1 MNYGYEIFR
10 NNSIKIFLLVTIL
23 KYMDKTSEKKE
34 EVRNRR
40 AKSTSRSSR
49 KKHKKKALTLWDQ
62 ASRWYDSL
70 VGSQGTDFQKD
81 IIMPGVFR
89 LLEVAKNDRVLD
101 LACGQGV
108 FSRYLSQKGV
118 TVEGLDSSAEL
129 LKYAGTRS
137 RSSVSYHVG
146 DAADEK
152 KFKENIFD
160 GIACLMAIQNIEKMD
175 LVFKSACRWLK
186 PGKCFV
192 IVMTHPCFRIP
203 RQSHWGWD
211 EEKKLEYRRVDH
223 YMTETN
229 VPILTPPFA
238 DSKSFTLTYHRPMQ
252 SYVSALA
259 QSGLYVDAMEEW
271 ISNKNSMPGKRSKA
285 ENRARKE
292 IPLFLALRARLI
304 AK

>member
-1 MNYGYEIFR
+1 MKHKTERRSR
-10 NNSIKIFLLVTIL
+10 NV
-23 KYMDKTSEKKE
+23 
-34 EVRNRR
+34 
-40 AKSTSRSSR
+40 KSTARSSR
-49 KKHKKKALTLWDQ
+49 KKPEKKELTLWDQ

-70 VGSQGTDFQKD
+70 VGSPGTDFQKD
-81 IIMPGVFR
+81 IIMPGVLR
-89 LLEVAKNDRVLD
+89 LLDVAKKDRVLD

-118 TVEGLDSSAEL
+118 NVEGLDSSSEL
-129 LKYAGTRS
+129 LKYARTRS
-137 RSSVSYHVG
+137 GSAIRYHVG
-146 DAADEK
+146 DAADIK
-152 KFKENIFD
+152 NFKEDTFD

-175 LVFKSACRWLK
+175 LLFKSACRWLK

-192 IVMTHPCFRIP
+192 VVMTHPCFRIP

-223 YMTETN
+223 YFSETN

-252 SYVSALA
+252 SYVSALVKA
-259 QSGLYVDAMEEW
+259 GLSVDGMEEW
-271 ISNKNSMPGKRSKA
+271 ISNKNSLPGKRSKA

-292 IPLFLALRARLI
+292 IPLFLALRARLM

>member
-1 MNYGYEIFR
+1 M
-10 NNSIKIFLLVTIL
+10 KQ
-23 KYMDKTSEKKE
+23 KKE
-34 EVRNRR
+34 GRKRQV
-40 AKSTSRSSR
+40 KSTSRVS
-49 KKHKKKALTLWDQ
+49 KKKPGKKEVTLWDQ

-81 IIMPGVFR
+81 IIMPGVLR
-89 LLEVAKNDRVLD
+89 LLGVAKNDRVLD

-108 FSRYLSQKGV
+108 FSRYLSKKGV
-118 TVEGLDSSAEL
+118 LVEGLDSSAEL
-129 LKYAGTRS
+129 LKYARS
-137 RSSVSYHVG
+137 RSGSAVRYHVG
-146 DAADEK
+146 DAADSK
-152 KFKENIFD
+152 NFKENTFD

-175 LVFKSACRWLK
+175 LLFKSVCRWLK

-192 IVMTHPCFRIP
+192 FVMTHPCFRIP

-238 DSKSFTLTYHRPMQ
+238 DSQSFTLTYHRPLQ
-252 SYVSALA
+252 SYVSELVQA
-259 QSGLYVDAMEEW
+259 GLCVDAMEEW
-271 ISNKNSMPGKRSKA
+271 VSNKNSLPGKRAKA

-292 IPLFLALRARLI
+292 IPLFLALRARLVG
-304 AK
+304 K

>member
-1 MNYGYEIFR
+1 M
-10 NNSIKIFLLVTIL
+10 
-23 KYMDKTSEKKE
+23 
-34 EVRNRR
+34 
-40 AKSTSRSSR
+40 KSVPRSSR
-49 KKHKKKALTLWDQ
+49 KKPEKKELTLWDQ

-81 IIMPGVFR
+81 IIMPGVLR
-89 LLEVAKNDRVLD
+89 LLDVAKKDRVLD

-118 TVEGLDSSAEL
+118 NVEGLDSSSEL
-129 LKYAGTRS
+129 LKYAQTRS
-137 RSSVSYHVG
+137 GSAILYHVG
-146 DAADEK
+146 DATDVK
-152 KFKENIFD
+152 NFKEDTFD

-175 LVFKSACRWLK
+175 LLFKSACRWLK

-192 IVMTHPCFRIP
+192 VVMTHPCFRIP

-223 YMTETN
+223 YLSETN

-252 SYVSALA
+252 SYVSALVKA
-259 QSGLYVDAMEEW
+259 GLSVDAMEEW
-271 ISNKNSMPGKRSKA
+271 ISNKNSLPGKRSKA

-292 IPLFLALRARLI
+292 IPLFLALRARLM

>member
-1 MNYGYEIFR
+1 VKHKTEGRSR
-10 NNSIKIFLLVTIL
+10 NL
-23 KYMDKTSEKKE
+23 K
-34 EVRNRR
+34 N
-40 AKSTSRSSR
+40 ASRLSR
-49 KKHKKKALTLWDQ
+49 KKPDKKELTLWDQ

-89 LLEVAKNDRVLD
+89 LMDVAKKDRVLD

-108 FSRYLSQKGV
+108 FSRYLSQKGIN
-118 TVEGLDSSAEL
+118 VEGLDSSAEL
-129 LKYAGTRS
+129 LKYARTRS
-137 RSSVSYHVG
+137 GSAIRYHVG
-146 DAADEK
+146 DAADAK
-152 KFKENIFD
+152 NFKEDTFD

-175 LVFKSACRWLK
+175 LLFKSVCRWLK

-192 IVMTHPCFRIP
+192 FVMTHPCFRIP

-223 YMTETN
+223 YMSETN

-238 DSKSFTLTYHRPMQ
+238 DSKLFTLTHHRPMQ
-252 SYVSALA
+252 SYISSLVKA
-259 QSGLYVDAMEEW
+259 GLCLDAMEEW
-271 ISNKNSMPGKRSKA
+271 ISNKKSQPGKRAKA

-304 AK
+304 PFK

>member
-1 MNYGYEIFR
+1 MDEKPVKYKTDGR
-10 NNSIKIFLLVTIL
+10 N
-23 KYMDKTSEKKE
+23 KK
-34 EVRNRR
+34 V
-40 AKSTSRSSR
+40 KSAPRSSR
-49 KKHKKKALTLWDQ
+49 KKPEKKVLTLWDQ

-81 IIMPGVFR
+81 IIMPGVLR
-89 LLEVAKNDRVLD
+89 MLEVGKKDRVLD

-108 FSRYLSQKGV
+108 FSRYLSCKGIHA
-118 TVEGLDSSAEL
+118 EGLDSSEEL
-129 LKYAGTRS
+129 LKFARS
-137 RSSVSYHVG
+137 RSGASVRYHVG
-146 DAADEK
+146 DASDPK
-152 KFKENIFD
+152 NFKENSFD

-175 LVFKSACRWLK
+175 LLFKSACRWLK

-192 IVMTHPCFRIP
+192 FVMTHPCFRIP

-223 YMTETN
+223 YLSETN

-252 SYVSALA
+252 SYVSALVKA
-259 QSGLYVDAMEEW
+259 GLCVDAMEEW
-271 ISNKNSMPGKRSKA
+271 ISNKNSLPGKRSKA

-292 IPLFLALRARLI
+292 IPLFLALRARLM

>member
-1 MNYGYEIFR
+1 MKHKTEGRSR
-10 NNSIKIFLLVTIL
+10 NV
-23 KYMDKTSEKKE
+23 
-34 EVRNRR
+34 
-40 AKSTSRSSR
+40 KSAPRSSR
-49 KKHKKKALTLWDQ
+49 RKSEKNELTLWDQ

-81 IIMPGVFR
+81 IIMPGVLR
-89 LLEVAKNDRVLD
+89 LLDVAKKDRVLD

-108 FSRYLSQKGV
+108 FSRYLSQKGIN
-118 TVEGLDSSAEL
+118 VEGLDSSAEL
-129 LKYAGTRS
+129 LKYARTRS
-137 RSSVSYHVG
+137 GSSIRYHVG
-146 DAADEK
+146 DAADAK
-152 KFKENIFD
+152 NFKEDTFD

-175 LVFKSACRWLK
+175 LLFKSACRWLK

-223 YMTETN
+223 YLSETN

-252 SYVSALA
+252 SYVSALVKA
-259 QSGLYVDAMEEW
+259 GLSVDAMEEW
-271 ISNKNSMPGKRSKA
+271 ISNKNSLPGKRSKA

-292 IPLFLALRARLI
+292 IPLFLALRARLM

>member
-1 MNYGYEIFR
+1 MKHKAEG
-10 NNSIKIFLLVTIL
+10 
-23 KYMDKTSEKKE
+23 
-34 EVRNRR
+34 RNRKV
-40 AKSTSRSSR
+40 KSAPRSSR
-49 KKHKKKALTLWDQ
+49 KKPEKKALTLWDQ

-81 IIMPGVFR
+81 IIMPGVLR
-89 LLEVAKNDRVLD
+89 LLEVAKKDRVLD

-108 FSRYLSQKGV
+108 FSRYLSQKGIN
-118 TVEGLDSSAEL
+118 VEGLDSSAEL
-129 LKYAGTRS
+129 LKYARTRS
-137 RSSVSYHVG
+137 GSAVRYHVG
-146 DAADEK
+146 DAADAEN
-152 KFKENIFD
+152 FKENTFD

-175 LVFKSACRWLK
+175 LLFKSACRWLK

-192 IVMTHPCFRIP
+192 VVMTHPCFRIP

-223 YMTETN
+223 YMSETN

-252 SYVSALA
+252 SYVSALVQA
-259 QSGLYVDAMEEW
+259 GLCVDAMEEW
-271 ISNKNSMPGKRSKA
+271 ISNKNSLPGKRSKA

>member
-1 MNYGYEIFR
+1 M
-10 NNSIKIFLLVTIL
+10 
-23 KYMDKTSEKKE
+23 
-34 EVRNRR
+34 
-40 AKSTSRSSR
+40 
-49 KKHKKKALTLWDQ
+49 LTLWDQ

-81 IIMPGVFR
+81 IIMPGVLR
-89 LLEVAKNDRVLD
+89 LLEVAKKDRVLD

-118 TVEGLDSSAEL
+118 NVEGLDSSSEL
-129 LKYAGTRS
+129 LKYARTRS
-137 RSSVSYHVG
+137 GSAIRYHVG
-146 DAADEK
+146 DAADAK
-152 KFKENIFD
+152 NFKEDTFD

-175 LVFKSACRWLK
+175 LLFKSACRWLK

-192 IVMTHPCFRIP
+192 VVMTHPCFRIP

-223 YMTETN
+223 YKTETN

-252 SYVSALA
+252 SYVSALVQA
-259 QSGLYVDAMEEW
+259 GLCVDAMEEW
-271 ISNKNSMPGKRSKA
+271 ISNKNSLPGKRSKA